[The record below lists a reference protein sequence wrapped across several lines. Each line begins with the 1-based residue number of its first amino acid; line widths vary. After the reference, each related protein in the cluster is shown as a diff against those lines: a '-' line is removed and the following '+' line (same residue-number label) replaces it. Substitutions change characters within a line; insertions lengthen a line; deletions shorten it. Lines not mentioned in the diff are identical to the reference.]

1 MLGVAV
7 LAVPECRAMPSALL
21 SFKDFGHRRPLD
33 QILAIFA
40 NCCTVVLRISMEDR
54 YIYIYGKHAV
64 SMALTHRPDV
74 VKVLY
79 LRDDVRDSFPGE
91 QKSRASQLQV
101 WQGKKLPAPIEADAV
116 HQGVIAK
123 IDRAALVVPYETWL
137 QNLEVTNDTCV
148 AVLGEMHDP
157 HNVGAIIR
165 SAAGFGVS
173 AVLLP
178 KHRQVGVTGTVA
190 KVSVGMA
197 FTLPIVEVGNVNRAL
212 EDLKQRGCF
221 TYGLAGE
228 GGTLLSQ
235 EHFSKPT
242 VFVFGNEAEG
252 LREKTREHCDILLR
266 IPMHPRC
273 ESFNASVSAA
283 VAFYAWSA
291 QHPNAT
297 KQG

>member
-1 MLGVAV
+1 
-7 LAVPECRAMPSALL
+7 
-21 SFKDFGHRRPLD
+21 
-33 QILAIFA
+33 
-40 NCCTVVLRISMEDR
+40 MEDR
-54 YIYIYGKHAV
+54 YLYIYGRHAV
-64 SMALTHRPDV
+64 SVALERRPDV

-79 LRDDVRDSFPGE
+79 LRDDVRESFLADSKAHVP
-91 QKSRASQLQV
+91 QLQV
-101 WQGKKLPAPIEADAV
+101 WQGKKLPAPIEPDAV

-123 IDRAALVVPYETWL
+123 VDRAALVVPYETWRESL
-137 QNLEVTNDTCV
+137 VVTDDTCI
-148 AVLGEMHDP
+148 AVLGEIHDP

-178 KHRQVGVTGTVA
+178 KHRQVSVTGTVA

-197 FTLPIVEVGNVNRAL
+197 FAIPIVEVGNVNRAL
-212 EDLKQRGCF
+212 EDLKKLGCF

-228 GGTLLSQ
+228 GSTLLS
-235 EHFSKPT
+235 EERFTKPT

-283 VAFYAWSA
+283 LAFYAWA
-291 QHPNAT
+291 EQHPHAT
-297 KQG
+297 RSQ